1 MAGGGWFYAIAVSGE
16 PMKQAAF
23 SLRDIGPGLVMA
35 ATGLGA
41 GDLIAAS
48 VAGARFGTAI
58 LWVAIVG
65 AIMKYAMNE
74 GLTRWQLATGSTLL
88 EGWVQRLPK
97 IISLYF
103 FIYLLLWSFIVAG
116 ALIAA
121 TGLAAHALYPELSV
135 EAWGILH
142 SLLALLLVLIGRYAL
157 LERLMKFFMALML
170 LIVIICAVLVAP
182 GMSGIVS
189 GLLVPSIPAGSV
201 LFIFS
206 VIGGVGGSVT
216 LLCYGYWIR
225 ERNWTRREHL
235 PRARLDLVVAYSLT
249 GLFGVCIMIVT
260 AGIQADVIT
269 GPGMVLGVANHLE
282 SVLGP
287 FGKWCFLIGFWSA
300 VFSSMLGVWQGIPY
314 LFADFVQQYT
324 CRPQQ
329 PSSVACRSAAYRG
342 YLCYLA
348 IPPMLLLLVNQPV
361 WLVIIYAVAGAFF
374 MPLLILLL
382 LIMNNRR
389 SWVGD
394 SKNGWV
400 ANLVLLTSLLV
411 FGLLMYTELWRLAG

>member
-1 MAGGGWFYAIAVSGE
+1 MNKSTC
-16 PMKQAAF
+16 
-23 SLRDIGPGLVMA
+23 SLRNIGPGLVIA

-48 VAGARFGTAI
+48 VAGARYGTAI
-58 LWVAIVG
+58 LWVAIIG
-65 AIMKYAMNE
+65 ALMKYAMNE
-74 GLTRWQLATGSTLL
+74 GLTRWQLATGTTLL

-103 FIYLLLWSFIVAG
+103 FVYLILWSFIVAG

-121 TGLAAHALYPELSV
+121 SGLAAHALYPTVSV
-135 EAWGILH
+135 EIWGILH
-142 SLLALLLVLIGRYAL
+142 SLLALVLVMIGRYAL
-157 LERLMKFFMALML
+157 LERLMKFFMGVML
-170 LIVIICAVLVAP
+170 LVVIICAALVAP
-182 GMSGIVS
+182 GMSGIAS
-189 GLLVPSIPAGSV
+189 GLLMPSIPEGSV
-201 LFIFS
+201 LFIFG

-225 ERNWTRREHL
+225 ERDWIRREDL
-235 PRARLDLVVAYSLT
+235 PRTRFDLMIAYLLT
-249 GLFGVCIMIVT
+249 GLFGIGIMIISS
-260 AGIQADVIT
+260 GMQADVAT
-269 GPGMVLGVANHLE
+269 GTKMALGIASHLE
-282 SVLGP
+282 AVIGP

-324 CRPQQ
+324 YRPET
-329 PSSVACRSAAYRG
+329 PLLVDSRSTAYRG
-342 YLCYLA
+342 YLFYLA

-361 WLVIIYAVAGAFF
+361 WLVIIYAVSGAFF

-382 LIMNNRR
+382 LLMNNRR

-394 SKNGWV
+394 LRNGW
-400 ANLVLLTSLLV
+400 ATNLLLLSSLLV
-411 FGLLMYTELWRLAG
+411 FGLLLYTEVSRLFELVSLDSFQL